1 MTATQIAKSNLAT
14 RFLRGVVTPLVQSAD
29 WMSWSLFIIF
39 LFILFGYI
47 GFALDVVQIAG
58 NQNFYEQ
65 NFWWILYMSW
75 VLMVLS
81 TINPLIHIQH
91 EKKEVPIGLL
101 VSISVFHL
109 LTLLAISALVLV
121 KKYPAQPAVLTAL
134 IGSAA
139 AAAMAG
145 VGWYVQFLSS
155 AKTQRR
161 THTLSLLMQSRL
173 SKEFQEQVRARDKHF
188 PPEYKIEPLEAELCA
203 KEGFELQLTALRKK
217 YKRQIAAA
225 PDKREQIE
233 QTRDKKIALLE
244 SKYASIQGI
253 KYLLNF
259 YEFLCA
265 GIRSGDLDGEL
276 LFQTL
281 SGIGVGLYADTE
293 HYRAA
298 VKGRQSNAFEHMD
311 FVIGAGWCR
320 RAATSPGRLRR
331 KY

>member
-1 MTATQIAKSNLAT
+1 MTGTQIAKSNLAT
-14 RFLRGVVTPLVQSAD
+14 RFLRGVVTPLVQAAD
-29 WMSWSLFIIF
+29 WMSWMLFIIF
-39 LFILFGYI
+39 LFILFGYV
-47 GFALDVVQIAG
+47 GFALDIVQIAG

-109 LTLLAISALVLV
+109 LSLLVISALVLI

-161 THTLSLLMQSRL
+161 AHTFNVLMQSRL
-173 SKEFQEQVRARDKHF
+173 SKEFQEQVRSRDRHF
-188 PPEYKIEPLEAELCA
+188 PPEYKINAVEAELCS
-203 KEGFELQLTALRKK
+203 KEGLQLQIKAIQKK
-217 YKRQIAAA
+217 YKRRIKASPDKKQALEEVKSKQIAELE
-225 PDKREQIE
+225 DKY
-233 QTRDKKIALLE
+233 
-244 SKYASIQGI
+244 SSIQGI

-281 SGIGVGLYADTE
+281 SGIGVGLYTDTE

-298 VKGRQSNAFEHMD
+298 VKARQTNAFEHMD
-311 FVIGAGWCR
+311 TVIGAGWCR
-320 RAATSPGRLRR
+320 KTGVGPARVRVR
-331 KY
+331 